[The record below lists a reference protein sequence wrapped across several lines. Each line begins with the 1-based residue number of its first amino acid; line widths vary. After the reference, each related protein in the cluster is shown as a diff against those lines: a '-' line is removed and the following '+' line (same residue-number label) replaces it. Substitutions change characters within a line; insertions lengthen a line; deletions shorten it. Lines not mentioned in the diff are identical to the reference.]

1 MAHADLIGVVGG
13 GLAGL
18 AAAARLARVGH
29 QVVVWEADPVLG
41 AGVEAATEPGE
52 EVLALPAAWRDLFR
66 KSGRILDAE
75 LAGRG
80 LRLVPAPPRHFRFAD
95 GTELDLPTERGEQ
108 WDVLVGTG
116 TRAEA
121 IAWRDLVDGL
131 GDVWQ
136 VMRRTGLEAEFAGRP
151 AFDREMRATLRPR
164 RSMTQLAGTLPS
176 DRLGE
181 LVLDVAARLGQD
193 PSRLPGWHAHRLYV
207 ERTFGRWHVVDAE
220 DRPRPASVL
229 VDLLVE
235 RLHHRGVD
243 LRPGVEVLAIRREAG
258 RVLVRTTE
266 GDAHPDRVISTVSPA
281 THGLLTRD
289 RADLRLANRLRPA
302 AVEGPLWETW
312 RTLLEL
318 PRLSSG
324 LPDVLVA
331 SAWSVGG
338 SDPWAQLLTGALAAY
353 RVHFELTGEDI
364 RPVNDPRKRRA
375 GQDTP

>member
-1 MAHADLIGVVGG
+1 MAHQDLIGVVGG

-18 AAAARLARVGH
+18 AAAARLARLGH
-29 QVVVWEADPVLG
+29 RVVIWEADALIG
-41 AGVEAATEPGE
+41 AGVEAATEPGGQ
-52 EVLALPAAWRDLFR
+52 VLALPAAWRDLFR

-80 LRLVPAPPRHFRFAD
+80 LRLVPAPQRHIRFAD
-95 GTELDLPTERGEQ
+95 GTALDWPNERGEQ
-108 WDVLVGTG
+108 WDVLVTTG
-116 TRAEA
+116 STAEA
-121 IAWRDLVDGL
+121 MAWRDLVDGL

-136 VMRRTGLEAEFAGRP
+136 VMRATGLEAEFSGRQD
-151 AFDREMRATLRPR
+151 FDRHMRDVLRPR
-164 RSMTQLAGTLPS
+164 RTLAQLAAALPS

-193 PSRLPGWHAHRLYV
+193 PSRLPAWHAYRLYV
-207 ERTFGRWHVVDAE
+207 ERTFGRWHVVDQ
-220 DRPRPASVL
+220 DGGPRPASVL

-235 RLHHRGVD
+235 RLHRRGVD
-243 LRPGVEVLAIRREAG
+243 LRPGVEVLSIRPAAG
-258 RVLVRTTE
+258 GIDVGTSE
-266 GDAHPDRVISTVSPA
+266 GHAHTARVISTVSPA

-289 RADLRLANRLRPA
+289 RVDLRLANRLRPA

-318 PRLSSG
+318 PRLQPS
-324 LPDVLVA
+324 LPGVLVA

-338 SDPWAQLLTGALAAY
+338 ADPWAQVLTGALAAY
-353 RVHFELTGEDI
+353 RAHAELTGEDV

-375 GQDTP
+375 GG